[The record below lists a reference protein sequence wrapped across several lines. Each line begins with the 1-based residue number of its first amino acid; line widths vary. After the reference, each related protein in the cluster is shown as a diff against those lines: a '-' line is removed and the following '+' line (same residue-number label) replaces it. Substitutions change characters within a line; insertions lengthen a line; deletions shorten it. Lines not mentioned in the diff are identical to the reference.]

1 MSERSVAETLVE
13 DEDKTVECS
22 VADFLIFFDELLEDE
37 RNELVDEERVGE
49 TLVESG
55 VEVVDCEGGS
65 EGLVLEDDWEVDVG
79 TVEDSLGKLLHN
91 GRREASEDRVPDLE
105 DDEEVARVSLFVGVL
120 HDSRDEGLVFVRVE
134 KPGVV
139 VEESE
144 EKRVDAVTDGLA
156 VRTGDPEA
164 AVEEL
169 GELGIAEGSGV
180 FVGCGREEVGSVEK
194 LETLRGSVDEREFLA
209 ALEEESEEELLLEE
223 GETDGL
229 DLSDD
234 LADETETLGGVI
246 VGSLSAYGGR
256 ESLKERDE
264 VCRLE

>member
-1 MSERSVAETLVE
+1 MEHVCVLERSVAETLVE

-22 VADFLIFFDELLEDE
+22 VADFLVFLDELLEDE

-65 EGLVLEDDWEVDVG
+65 EGLVLEDYGEVDVG
-79 TVEDSLGKLLHN
+79 AVEDSLGELLHD
-91 GRREASEDRVPDLE
+91 GRRKASEDRVPDLE

-120 HDSRDEGLVFVRVE
+120 HDSRDEGLMFVRVE

-156 VRTGDPEA
+156 VRTCDPEA

-180 FVGCGREEVGSVEK
+180 FVGCGMEEVGSVEK
-194 LETLRGSVDEREFLA
+194 L
-209 ALEEESEEELLLEE
+209 
-223 GETDGL
+223 
-229 DLSDD
+229 
-234 LADETETLGGVI
+234 
-246 VGSLSAYGGR
+246 
-256 ESLKERDE
+256 
-264 VCRLE
+264 